1 MINRSIWIKAIE
13 NAKSRHKV
21 VALVGPRQ
29 CGKITLAREFLQ
41 ATSPGSLAMSTWRS
55 KPQPLICN

>member
-1 MINRSIWIKAIE
+1 MGRFDDILDCQHQESRIAIM
-13 NAKSRHKV
+13 NI
-21 VALVGPRQ
+21 RQ